1 MVHEPNTMF
10 ESSTISIFNIYD
22 EIFTITI
29 IFRKYIL
36 FNGVNF
42 SLISRVKTFLLHD
55 CSFTFTSCGSK
66 NIYWYKAARARFR
79 IVIVISQC

>member
-1 MVHEPNTMF
+1 MHEPNTMF

-29 IFRKYIL
+29 LFGKDIL

-42 SLISRVKTFLLHD
+42 SFISRVKTFLLHD
-55 CSFTFTSCGSK
+55 CSFTFTCCGSK
-66 NIYWYKAARARFR
+66 NIYWYTAARACFR